1 MAIIQ
6 NKEYKDI
13 LLLVDSSQLGRNNRG
28 VEPYTPNNARV
39 DGVLID
45 FHPMVRDNWGLGGS
59 ADPLRGVL
67 GNYYTRYRGEL
78 GETLVNYSAFLE
90 GLRDGDDPAQGA
102 FDRNPN
108 GSERTGR
115 LRRQLAGNNDNTNI
129 IFNILDT
136 SSESLSTNSGAIYLK
151 GSINGWNSYEVEANA
166 SSNWF
171 ETNFEEYV
179 KGPAAGNSFVIEG
192 QEVAGGIITVPW
204 TGLLNNNNF
213 IKKVKLDHTSL
224 HYLISS
230 DRSIRQDSGI
240 TTDIEPVYNFYVA
253 SNPDYEDVIADP
265 RIEEHFIPNSYYLQL
280 ELQNTSSNYLAGY
293 HRDALQFTNLV
304 SWFSSD
310 TNTEINNASYYDR
323 YSNGISTALADATLF
338 DLGDFDTKNLIM
350 KEANGD
356 LAVLYSDL
364 AVLNE
369 DSIATETIPFY
380 NKITIGYETELVQIG
395 PPSALGPSY
404 LQTLLSDSN
413 TKDFVDILQAMC
425 VRTISNDNF
434 DSNAGY
440 PFSTKETTRLTSQPD
455 LSLNSQERN
464 YPILFDLEDLLNPSS
479 STFYTPPSVIVDDI
493 ENNSLPNV
501 KYLRDYFGK
510 TELDLDPLSADQA
523 ECGYY
528 AGNYL
533 SKFKRTLEQVYN
545 GEPCHTETLL
555 YIIEKYRVTGNTE
568 EKVQTFYISPK
579 LTPSAPLDTVYYDS
593 QVKYNQKYRYDF
605 KKVVLVFGNRYEFD
619 SVSVSANNLIVTANY
634 KNDLSVKAL
643 LVPYSFEGIQV
654 SVIDKPPVSPELSFY
669 PMKGVDTRVKVL
681 LNSSTGDYMDKPIA
695 ILDSDRQFI
704 EEEYL
709 GQTGVDKTYDEI
721 RSSGSK
727 IRYTSDDPVDR
738 YQLFRINVEPTSYE
752 DFNNN
757 FVEID
762 PDVGTPG
769 YFEDIIIPNRKYY
782 YCARSVDIHGN
793 ISNPTYIFEIE
804 MFNNEGQIYLRQ
816 QIFTFKAQ
824 KPTYIKQGRRFIYIE
839 PSFQQVAL
847 DPNANIPAP
856 SDINETPEDGL
867 LGVADSKCWQKDFKI
882 RVTSKKTGRKM
893 DLNIAFKN
901 SGVTNPS

>member
-1 MAIIQ
+1 M
-6 NKEYKDI
+6 
-13 LLLVDSSQLGRNNRG
+13 
-28 VEPYTPNNARV
+28 
-39 DGVLID
+39 
-45 FHPMVRDNWGLGGS
+45 
-59 ADPLRGVL
+59 
-67 GNYYTRYRGEL
+67 
-78 GETLVNYSAFLE
+78 
-90 GLRDGDDPAQGA
+90 
-102 FDRNPN
+102 
-108 GSERTGR
+108 
-115 LRRQLAGNNDNTNI
+115 
-129 IFNILDT
+129 
-136 SSESLSTNSGAIYLK
+136 
-151 GSINGWNSYEVEANA
+151 
-166 SSNWF
+166 
-171 ETNFEEYV
+171 
-179 KGPAAGNSFVIEG
+179 
-192 QEVAGGIITVPW
+192 
-204 TGLLNNNNF
+204 
-213 IKKVKLDHTSL
+213 
-224 HYLISS
+224 
-230 DRSIRQDSGI
+230 
-240 TTDIEPVYNFYVA
+240 TTDIESVYNFYVA

-265 RIEEHFIPNSYYLQL
+265 NIEEYLIPNSYYLQL
-280 ELQNTSSNYLAGY
+280 ELRNTSSNYLDQY
-293 HRDALQFTNLV
+293 HRLALTIDDQV
-304 SWFSSD
+304 AWFNGY
-310 TNTEINNASYYDR
+310 TNTEINNDSYYNR
-323 YSNGISTALADATLF
+323 YSDNILNALANESISLPD
-338 DLGDFDTKNLIM
+338 M
-350 KEANGD
+350 KSVNGD

-404 LQTLLSDSN
+404 LQTLLNDPN
-413 TKDFVDILQAMC
+413 TKDFVDILQAVC
-425 VRTISNDNF
+425 VRTISNENF
-434 DSNAGY
+434 DSNTGY
-440 PFSTKETTRLTSQPD
+440 QFSTKEVTRLTSQPD

-464 YPILFDLEDLLNPSS
+464 YPILFDLEELLNPYS
-479 STFYTPPSVIVDDI
+479 STIYTLPPVIADDI
-493 ENNSLPNV
+493 EDNTLPNV

-510 TELDLDPLSADQA
+510 TELDVNHLSALA
-523 ECGYY
+523 TVNSGY

-579 LTPSAPLDTVYYDS
+579 LTPSTPLDTVYYDS

-619 SVSVSANNLIVTANY
+619 SVSVSASNLIVTANY

-654 SVIDKPPVSPELSFY
+654 SVVDRPPVSPELSFY

-727 IRYTSDDPVDR
+727 IRYTSDDPVDK

-856 SDINETPEDGL
+856 SDLDETPEDSL

-893 DLNIAFKN
+893 DLNITFKN

>member
-6 NKEYKDI
+6 YKDFKNQ
-13 LLLVDSSQLGRNNRG
+13 LLIVDASQIGNRDRG
-28 VEPYTPNNARV
+28 IAPFTPNNAIIAGNV
-39 DGVLID
+39 VQ
-45 FHPMVRDNWGLGGS
+45 FHPMVRENWGTS
-59 ADPLRGVL
+59 DPLRGVL
-67 GNYYTRYRGEL
+67 GTYYTEYRGQL
-78 GETLVNYSAFLE
+78 GNTLLNYSGILE
-90 GLRDGDDPAQGA
+90 YLEDGGSPSAGA

-108 GSERTGR
+108 NSARTGR
-115 LRRQLAGNNDNTNI
+115 LPRQLAGNNNNTNI
-129 IFNILDT
+129 IFKNINFDESQGVLTFQGSQTGWDSYSNAQN
-136 SSESLSTNSGAIYLK
+136 SS
-151 GSINGWNSYEVEANA
+151 
-166 SSNWF
+166 WF
-171 ETNFEEYV
+171 ESNFARYIR
-179 KGPAAGNSFVIEG
+179 GPSNPTEILLIPNNSPTAVENERYEW
-192 QEVAGGIITVPW
+192 Q
-204 TGLLNNNNF
+204 GLLNNSNF
-213 IKKVKLDHTSL
+213 INKGKLDHSSL

-240 TTDIEPVYNFYVA
+240 TTDIEPVYNFYVS

-265 RIEEHFIPNSYYLQL
+265 NVEEYLIPNSYYLQL
-280 ELQNTSSNYLAGY
+280 ELRNTSSNYLDQY
-293 HRDALQFTNLV
+293 HNSALTIDNQV
-304 SWFSSD
+304 PWFSSD
-310 TNTEINNASYYDR
+310 TNTEINNDSYYNR
-323 YSNGISTALADATLF
+323 YSDNILNALANESISLPT
-338 DLGDFDTKNLIM
+338 M
-350 KEANGD
+350 KASNGD

-380 NKITIGYETELVQIG
+380 NKITIGYETELVQAG
-395 PPSALGPSY
+395 PETDSY
-404 LQTLLSDSN
+404 LQALIYDPN
-413 TKDFVDILQAMC
+413 TKDFVDILQAIC
-425 VRTISNDNF
+425 VETLSSQTFESETAYQFLTKEITRTIS
-434 DSNAGY
+434 
-440 PFSTKETTRLTSQPD
+440 QPG
-455 LSLNSQERN
+455 LSLSSQQRG
-464 YPILFDLEDLLNPSS
+464 YPILFDLEDLLNPAGQAL
-479 STFYTPPSVIVDDI
+479 YTQPPIIVDQI
-493 ENNSLPNV
+493 EDNSLPNV

-510 TELDLDPLSADQA
+510 TELDLDPLSAIEA

-533 SKFKRTLEQVYN
+533 SKFKRTLEQVYD
-545 GEPCHTETLL
+545 GELCHTETLL
-555 YIIEKYRVTGNTE
+555 YVVEKYRVTGNTE

-605 KKVVLVFGNRYEFD
+605 KKVVLVFGNRYEFN
-619 SVSVSANNLIVTANY
+619 SVNVSLDTVTANY

-654 SVIDKPPVSPELSFY
+654 SIIDSPPVSPELSFY
-669 PMKGVDTRVKVL
+669 PMKGVDSRVKVL

-709 GQTGVDKTYDEI
+709 GQTGVDKTYNEI
-721 RSSGSK
+721 KSSGSK

-738 YQLFRINVEPTSYE
+738 YQLFRINVEPASYE

-757 FVEID
+757 FVEVD

-769 YFEDIIIPNRKYY
+769 YFEDVIVPNRKYY

-816 QIFTFKAQ
+816 QIFTFKAE

-847 DPNANIPAP
+847 DPNANIPVP
-856 SDINETPEDGL
+856 SSLDETPEDSL
-867 LGVADSKCWQKDFKI
+867 LGVAVSKCWQKNFKI

-893 DLNIAFKN
+893 DLNITFKN